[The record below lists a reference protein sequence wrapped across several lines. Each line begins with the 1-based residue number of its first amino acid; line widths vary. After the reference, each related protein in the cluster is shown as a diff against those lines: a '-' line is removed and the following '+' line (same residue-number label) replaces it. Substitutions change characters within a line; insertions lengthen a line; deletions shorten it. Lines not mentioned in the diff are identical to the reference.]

1 MAVLA
6 AAGIAGSS
14 PVAARAVGAP
24 GEVAC
29 GGLVAPRRVL
39 RAVARALEVEVMEV
53 LPGFSG
59 PSRGYHRARGSD
71 GMATAAGSA
80 ALLALGLLL
89 PLLASMLCE
98 PEPVQLLLSAMVAFA
113 SVASVPFLEELLL
126 APPSPDLTGVLQ
138 GLRSAEHLKGWAAN
152 RTWRAAQEHDALAN
166 LLRKVVR
173 SPEKRRAWESELR
186 GGALNDA
193 MAASRARV
201 RLPTSGDD
209 EVSRICFQVAFFKEN
224 AGGFDL
230 LTDENV
236 GAFVQA
242 CREVF
247 GQMEEEV
254 KERLGSMLE
263 QGRLQHAVYER
274 GALVKRPPND
284 DTCADAFPF
293 KTHEELVRELGHE
306 DAMVY
311 QSEGVQVRKERVIP
325 LSEVQAAFARGE
337 VARVDATQL
346 LPGWLLNA
354 SLPDLAARY
363 PTAAKTAPC
372 NGAYI
377 DDEPLHHREPGR
389 LWFHYGRSQ
398 DCHSALEDFT
408 NQFPVWG
415 PDSPEVQMGLRVLLP
430 SLIPRECKS
439 YPTLAEIASWT
450 ASFGD
455 SELGRSVPYEL
466 FFNRTLPLETKKE
479 FKRTVERHQALPCCQ
494 VNARRLPGFP
504 EALNFAEKL
513 GVGHVG
519 ATPTASCG
527 LARPRGS
534 STWTSGTM
542 CSRRRRGRATS
553 SSSLRAAPA
562 P

>member
-1 MAVLA
+1 
-6 AAGIAGSS
+6 
-14 PVAARAVGAP
+14 
-24 GEVAC
+24 
-29 GGLVAPRRVL
+29 
-39 RAVARALEVEVMEV
+39 
-53 LPGFSG
+53 
-59 PSRGYHRARGSD
+59 
-71 GMATAAGSA
+71 
-80 ALLALGLLL
+80 
-89 PLLASMLCE
+89 
-98 PEPVQLLLSAMVAFA
+98 
-113 SVASVPFLEELLL
+113 
-126 APPSPDLTGVLQ
+126 
-138 GLRSAEHLKGWAAN
+138 
-152 RTWRAAQEHDALAN
+152 
-166 LLRKVVR
+166 VVR

-513 GVGHVG
+513 GVGHLVSHTHSFVWPG
-519 ATPTASCG
+519 STPGQFHVDEWDNVQSQATGSCDVIIFP
-527 LARPRGS
+527 PRCSGS
-534 STWTSGTM
+534 IKMPLVEGHLDW
-542 CSRRRRGRATS
+542 RRRMREQKPGNQYAWFFHMRLKAGEGVVIPS
-553 SSSLRAAPA
+553 NAFHKIISRDNRRLAVNSFLEPKFGKMQWPGNPAHQFAINSRDMLAARRLWVESLSHLWDTKKISMFMRTLRVEMI
-562 P
+562 